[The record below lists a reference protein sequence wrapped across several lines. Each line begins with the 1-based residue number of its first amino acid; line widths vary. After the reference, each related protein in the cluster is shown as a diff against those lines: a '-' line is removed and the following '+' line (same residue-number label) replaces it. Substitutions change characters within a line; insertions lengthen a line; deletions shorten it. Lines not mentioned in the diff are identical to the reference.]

1 MIKLQFKSLLR
12 QPMKVINA
20 VFLVFVQVISENGKE
35 MDDFILQLDVFF
47 FSY

>member
-1 MIKLQFKSLLR
+1 MKVI
-12 QPMKVINA
+12 MKVINA
-20 VFLVFVQVISENGKE
+20 VFFVFVQVISESGKE